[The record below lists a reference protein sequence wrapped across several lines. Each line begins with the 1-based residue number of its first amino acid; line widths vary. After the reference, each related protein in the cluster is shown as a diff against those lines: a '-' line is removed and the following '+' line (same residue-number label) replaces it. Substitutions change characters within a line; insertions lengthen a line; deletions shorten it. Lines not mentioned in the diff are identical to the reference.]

1 MFLELFLKE
10 CKQTL
15 KSLTYIII
23 IACMVVFYVSQMG
36 DMELIEKPVQGQE
49 DYGFTYSK
57 DPQVMMQN
65 AVSKMALEFC
75 QNTYS
80 TYPIGFYKRV
90 TLDKKDQSK
99 MEEIITEV
107 TGLDAKELEKA
118 VNDFL
123 NSVTEFTMTVQIA
136 VPVKEGMDFNQF
148 LSLMEEA
155 DELLG
160 GGSNYSETYIRTSS
174 FMPMTYEQALEEY
187 NEVVEKDHL
196 SGAYARIFSDYLG
209 IVLAILPVFLSVT
222 RGIRDRR
229 ARAQEV
235 IYSRKASS
243 LSIITSRYLS
253 MVVMLIVPVLL
264 ISLIPFSE
272 CLYYANSQGI
282 NIDHLAFVKYIF
294 GWLLPTMLVS
304 LSVGVVVTEFTN
316 SALAILIQV
325 GWWFISL
332 FTGIAAMTGGY
343 GWNLIPRHNAVGMY
357 DAFHDNFTT
366 LVMNRTGY
374 FILAIVMLFASVVLY
389 DLRRKGKLR
398 VGKVVSNRKGK
409 SED

>member
-23 IACMVVFYVSQMG
+23 IACMLLFYLSQMG
-36 DMELIEKPVQGQE
+36 DMALIEKPVQGQE
-49 DYGFTYSK
+49 DYGFTYSE
-57 DPQVMMQN
+57 DPQVIMQN
-65 AVSKMALEFC
+65 AVSKLALEFC

-99 MEEIITEV
+99 MEEIITEI
-107 TGLDAKELEKA
+107 TGIDPKEIEKE

-123 NSVTEFTMTVQIA
+123 NSVNEFTMSVQIG
-136 VPVKEGMDFNQF
+136 VPVKEGMDFNHF
-148 LSLMEEA
+148 MSLMEEA

-160 GGSNYSETYIRTSS
+160 GGSNYNETYIRTSS
-174 FMPMTYEQALEEY
+174 LTPMTYEQALEEY
-187 NEVVEKDHL
+187 NEIVDKDRL

-222 RGIRDRR
+222 RGLRDRR
-229 ARAQEV
+229 ARAHEV

-243 LSIITSRYLS
+243 FCIMTSRYLS

-282 NIDHLAFVKYIF
+282 NIDHFAFVKYIF
-294 GWLLPTMLVS
+294 GWLLPTILVS
-304 LSVGVVVTEFTN
+304 LSVGVVITEFTN
-316 SALAILIQV
+316 TALAILIQA

-332 FTGIAAMTGGY
+332 FTGIAEMAGGY

-357 DAFHDNFTT
+357 DAFHDNFST

-374 FILAIVMLFASVVLY
+374 FVLAIVLLFASVVLF
-389 DLRRKGKLR
+389 DLRRKGRLK
-398 VGKVVSNRKGK
+398 VGKVIKNRKSK
-409 SED
+409 S